1 MAKIARIDDLKME
14 LWLRL
19 RNSGKIIWVT
29 QTGDKLA
36 LKDMGD
42 SHLVNTIK
50 MLQRNE
56 EQREAEELALQEAR
70 EGYPY
75 DF

>member
-1 MAKIARIDDLKME
+1 MAKIARIDDLKTE
-14 LWLRL
+14 LWLRM

-36 LKDMGD
+36 LKDMSD
-42 SHLVNTIK
+42 SHLINAIK
-50 MLQRNE
+50 MLQRNR
-56 EQREAEELALQEAR
+56 EQREAEELALREAM

>member
-1 MAKIARIDDLKME
+1 MAKIANIDDLKTE

-36 LKDMGD
+36 LKDMSD
-42 SHLVNTIK
+42 SHLINAIK
-50 MLQRNE
+50 MLQRNR

>member
-36 LKDMGD
+36 LKDMSD
-42 SHLVNTIK
+42 SHLINAIK

>member
-36 LKDMGD
+36 LKDMSD
-42 SHLVNTIK
+42 SHLINAIK

-56 EQREAEELALQEAR
+56 EQRETEELALQEAR